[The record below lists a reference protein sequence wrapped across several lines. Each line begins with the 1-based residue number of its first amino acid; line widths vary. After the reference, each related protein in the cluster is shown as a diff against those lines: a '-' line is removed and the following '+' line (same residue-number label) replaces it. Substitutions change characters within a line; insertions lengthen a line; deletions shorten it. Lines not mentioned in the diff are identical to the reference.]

1 MSKYYLKVT
10 HIPTDKVI
18 AITEASTEEDL
29 FNLQDICAKFGE
41 DKLQYLE
48 LVTAEGSVTI
58 PVNILKDCTIL
69 LKEVACD

>member
-1 MSKYYLKVT
+1 MSEYYLKVT
-10 HIPTDKVI
+10 HIPTGKVI

-48 LVTAEGSVTI
+48 LVTAVGSVTI
-58 PVNILKDCTIL
+58 PVNVLKDCTISL
-69 LKEVACD
+69 NEVKDD